1 MAQKANHRNPAVEP
15 AVEPAVARLESAC
28 LPGFSLS
35 IHLRLSW
42 IPHRQK
48 TRVITTFRRQ
58 DFTNYLHGS
67 SVSSSFGPRQQTGS
81 KLRIMDNISAGRR
94 FASPY
99 FLLGSTVAA
108 SVLLFVFRLYIERSR
123 ALKLQHQGLVRMHSS
138 HFYRVL
144 KDEH

>member
-1 MAQKANHRNPAVEP
+1 MPQTATQHRHRNPAVET
-15 AVEPAVARLESAC
+15 AVARLESAC

-35 IHLRLSW
+35 IQLRSSW
-42 IPHRQK
+42 ILHRQK
-48 TRVITTFRRQ
+48 KRAITTLRRL

-81 KLRIMDNISAGRR
+81 KLRTMDNISAGQR

-99 FLLGSTVAA
+99 VLLGSTVAA

-123 ALKLQHQGLVRMHSS
+123 ALRLQHQGLVRMHSS
-138 HFYRVL
+138 HFYHVL
-144 KDEH
+144 KG